1 MDVVEVQQFVGNG
14 VDGESG
20 CRVDL
25 KFVGDVAA
33 VGSYGV
39 HGEEERIGYFL
50 VAHAFGNAADDVLFP
65 FAQGFRLVFH
75 PLNVQVLYDYKTVA
89 KILTKIKNANTEN

>member
-14 VDGESG
+14 VDGEPG
-20 CRVDL
+20 CSVDL

-50 VAHAFGNAADDVLFP
+50 VAHAFGNAADDVLLSFI
-65 FAQGFRLVFH
+65 R
-75 PLNVQVLYDYKTVA
+75 
-89 KILTKIKNANTEN
+89 